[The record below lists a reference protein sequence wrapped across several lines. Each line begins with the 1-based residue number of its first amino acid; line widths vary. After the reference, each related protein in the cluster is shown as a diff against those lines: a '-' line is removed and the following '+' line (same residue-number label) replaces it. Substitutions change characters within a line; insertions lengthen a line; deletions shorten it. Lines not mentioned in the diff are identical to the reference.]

1 MANEKNQNKEKDNEN
16 LTDDLYLLYISE
28 GGEPL

>member
-1 MANEKNQNKEKDNEN
+1 MNNKKNKDKEKDTEN
-16 LTDDLYLLYISE
+16 LTDDLYMEYVAE

>member
-1 MANEKNQNKEKDNEN
+1 MENEKNKEKDNEI
-16 LTDDLYLLYISE
+16 LTDDLYMEYISK

>member
-1 MANEKNQNKEKDNEN
+1 MKTEKDKEKDTEN
-16 LTDDLYLLYISE
+16 LTDDLYMEYISE